1 MRSVLLRATMGSSS
15 PWTISAGARSRSA
28 AGSLAA
34 RTLSSGLMSAP
45 GGNTPAA
52 VSDGEAAP
60 ESPRAVARRVAEQVS
75 GLGYTLICGPELE
88 FYVCQQAADGSWL
101 WPGYSENSRVLEWIF
116 RRLEGTAEA
125 VDTQIGRL
133 PAPGAINIAGLSI
146 GAPELAELLRV
157 DAAGWANELPELR
170 EHLAKFGEKLPPELS
185 AQLEA
190 LTERLG
196 A

>member
-88 FYVCQQAADGSWL
+88 FYVCQQAADGSWQRYADD
-101 WPGYSENSRVLEWIF
+101 PGNVYVVGRKGDP
-116 RRLEGTAEA
+116 EGLLLHMLRQLR
-125 VDTQIGRL
+125 D
-133 PAPGAINIAGLSI
+133 AGLGVTAANHEFSPGQFEI
-146 GAPELAELLRV
+146 NLGHSELA
-157 DAAGWANELPELR
+157 DAAVR
-170 EHLAKFGEKLPPELS
+170 C
-185 AQLEA
+185 
-190 LTERLG
+190 
-196 A
+196 